1 MALHVVSQAENQI
14 VTEKLVSLSLT
25 TPTSKP
31 ANSPAVILQPSTRYT
46 QTVPSVSRV
55 LKFTD

>member
-14 VTEKLVSLSLT
+14 VTEQLVSLSLT

-31 ANSPAVILQPSTRYT
+31 ANSTAVIL
-46 QTVPSVSRV
+46 
-55 LKFTD
+55 